1 MKKDVLKAEIA
12 RTISELNVVNFIKN
26 NKEKDFNKYK
36 EKLQELIKQRDDI
49 YELKQETIDKVYVD
63 FLKNQK
69 VE

>member
-1 MKKDVLKAEIA
+1 MKKDELKAEIA

-49 YELKQETIDKVYVD
+49 Y
-63 FLKNQK
+63 
-69 VE
+69 

>member
-1 MKKDVLKAEIA
+1 MKKDELKAEIA

-49 YELKQETIDKVYVD
+49 YELKQEAIDKVYVD
-63 FLKNQK
+63 FLKN
-69 VE
+69 

>member
-1 MKKDVLKAEIA
+1 MKKDELKAEIA

-63 FLKNQK
+63 FLKN
-69 VE
+69 